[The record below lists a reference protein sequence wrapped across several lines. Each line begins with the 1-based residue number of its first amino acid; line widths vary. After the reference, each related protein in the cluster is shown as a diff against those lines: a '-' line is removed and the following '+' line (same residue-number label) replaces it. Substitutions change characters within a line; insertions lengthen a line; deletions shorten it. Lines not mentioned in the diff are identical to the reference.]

1 MKSFVLSGI
10 IAGLPLCIHAEL
22 GIQKERPA
30 DGRCV
35 QVEQGYMVAYC
46 ALIPGSEIEYEMVPC
61 PGGSYFLGSPESEP
75 GRKSDEGPQAEVRVA
90 PFWIGKYEI
99 TWKQF
104 WLYTELIL
112 AFEQFEDKGIRKIEN
127 KYGADVVTAAS
138 KIYDTSFTYKKGKE
152 PQHPAVTMSQYGAK
166 QYTKWLSLLTRRFYR
181 LPSEVE
187 WEHACRAGTK
197 TACSFG
203 NDPKKL
209 GEYAWFAENSDGR
222 LQKVGTKKPNAWGL
236 HDMHGGVAEW
246 VLDHYRKD
254 RYSKLKDRP
263 LNPIAWPDELY
274 PRVIRGGS
282 WKDPAEATRSAAR
295 YPSNDDKLKAN
306 DPNSPMSPW
315 WLASNRGLAIGFR
328 FVRPIEAPDGAERLK
343 YWDAD
348 VDEIRED
355 VDQRIEEEGKG
366 KRGRVDPS
374 LPQAIKALEK

>member
-138 KIYDTSFTYKKGKE
+138 KI
-152 PQHPAVTMSQYGAK
+152 
-166 QYTKWLSLLTRRFYR
+166 
-181 LPSEVE
+181 
-187 WEHACRAGTK
+187 
-197 TACSFG
+197 
-203 NDPKKL
+203 
-209 GEYAWFAENSDGR
+209 
-222 LQKVGTKKPNAWGL
+222 
-236 HDMHGGVAEW
+236 
-246 VLDHYRKD
+246 
-254 RYSKLKDRP
+254 
-263 LNPIAWPDELY
+263 
-274 PRVIRGGS
+274 
-282 WKDPAEATRSAAR
+282 
-295 YPSNDDKLKAN
+295 
-306 DPNSPMSPW
+306 
-315 WLASNRGLAIGFR
+315 
-328 FVRPIEAPDGAERLK
+328 
-343 YWDAD
+343 
-348 VDEIRED
+348 
-355 VDQRIEEEGKG
+355 
-366 KRGRVDPS
+366 
-374 LPQAIKALEK
+374 